1 MLFVISLVWGP
12 LAKASPDAQL
22 PTAPKLLVASAVRT
36 QDVERTAGALQE
48 DAVRSDSDTL
58 QASTRKENVHYPK
71 QMGLVPQR
79 IQQLEGIER
88 GEVIQQRLQQRLR
101 QAEAI
106 QSRLQQRAVARQ
118 CNAQE
123 KDVATEHK
131 VLQT

>member
-48 DAVRSDSDTL
+48 DAVRSDS
-58 QASTRKENVHYPK
+58 ASTRKENVHYPK